1 MASSSSTSPAS
12 SSSSPPSSTSEYTT
26 PPALI
31 YPPSSSASSWPSVL
45 SEKQP
50 SRQSRV
56 IAHVQAATTAAL
68 QLQLLQE
75 HKRKRDLL
83 DTGNGQ
89 ARGNF
94 PEIMTDQLVREP
106 SVAPSSFGPSGKLKA
121 KPPESFRS
129 GADLLSALAKTC
141 LEDPEV
147 DFSGSYLIATND
159 ADTLSDKQRVQRVAH
174 DIWKATGYRFTVK
187 DHPPSENGHKT
198 RLWCSQ
204 DEARRSK
211 HRGTGDV
218 PRVSRQGD
226 ALSKQRFPCRS
237 RLMITCLADA
247 GGGSV
252 RVVTVRMHHHMR
264 HDAYLEQP
272 PTPVES
278 FPPPPLMTAQFFNIV
293 KPPVYRMD
301 GLMQMPVE
309 PPPMLDEQE
318 GEGEWDVSSQ
328 SQSHSHPQAPEAPS
342 PSPSPFA
349 PSPSVAPS
357 SIFAPSPSFAP
368 APLSSPMIATRHPH
382 PSLHPPPPPSNSHP
396 RQIELHPRPQ
406 AQPHPP
412 PPPYARAEPRS
423 QPHQHPHLH
432 PHPPPPPQSARL
444 QPQHPPPP
452 PQSARLQSQ
461 SQTQR
466 HPQALRQPRSQ
477 PQPQRQSPL
486 SPPPNPPT
494 NSHVNPA
501 PPPPSSTVPTSTP
514 APAPPPPTTA
524 AEFQHRMRA
533 QIARIRDFCDGLEYQ
548 VQFGDVR
555 MLEALERSL
564 GAAPFVGMM
573 EECLGEEGR

>member
-26 PPALI
+26 EPLLI
-31 YPPSSSASSWPSVL
+31 CPPSSSASSWPSIL

-89 ARGNF
+89 ARGSF

-106 SVAPSSFGPSGKLKA
+106 SVAPTSFGPSGKLKA
-121 KPPESFRS
+121 KPPESFGS
-129 GADLLSALAKTC
+129 SADLLSALAKTC

-147 DFSGSYLIATND
+147 DFSGSYLIPTND
-159 ADTLSDKQRVQRVAH
+159 ADTLSDKQRVQKVAH

-211 HRGTGDV
+211 HRGTGEV

-226 ALSKQRFPCRS
+226 PLSKQRFPCRS

-247 GGGSV
+247 GGGGA

-264 HDAYLEQP
+264 HNAYLEQP
-272 PTPVES
+272 PTVVEA

-293 KPPVYRMD
+293 KPPPYRMD
-301 GLMQMPVE
+301 VQMPVA

-318 GEGEWDVSSQ
+318 GEGEWDVS
-328 SQSHSHPQAPEAPS
+328 
-342 PSPSPFA
+342 
-349 PSPSVAPS
+349 
-357 SIFAPSPSFAP
+357 
-368 APLSSPMIATRHPH
+368 
-382 PSLHPPPPPSNSHP
+382 
-396 RQIELHPRPQ
+396 
-406 AQPHPP
+406 
-412 PPPYARAEPRS
+412 
-423 QPHQHPHLH
+423 
-432 PHPPPPPQSARL
+432 
-444 QPQHPPPP
+444 
-452 PQSARLQSQ
+452 
-461 SQTQR
+461 
-466 HPQALRQPRSQ
+466 
-477 PQPQRQSPL
+477 
-486 SPPPNPPT
+486 
-494 NSHVNPA
+494 
-501 PPPPSSTVPTSTP
+501 
-514 APAPPPPTTA
+514 
-524 AEFQHRMRA
+524 
-533 QIARIRDFCDGLEYQ
+533 
-548 VQFGDVR
+548 
-555 MLEALERSL
+555 
-564 GAAPFVGMM
+564 
-573 EECLGEEGR
+573 